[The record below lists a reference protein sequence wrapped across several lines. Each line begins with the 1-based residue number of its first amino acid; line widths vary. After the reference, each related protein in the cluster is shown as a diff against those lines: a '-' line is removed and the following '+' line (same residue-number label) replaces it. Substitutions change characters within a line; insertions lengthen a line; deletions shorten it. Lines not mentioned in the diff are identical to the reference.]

1 MTPPAMAATEGTHPE
16 PRGDSE
22 RRRLARSAP
31 AADCKAT
38 IIDTSGRRRAAAV
51 VDVSGGGLR
60 LKLVDAKEE
69 PAMLPGQELE
79 VHLQLQASGNVIRHR
94 ARVVWAKRAADG
106 HWEIAFDYREHAAP
120 EQAPPPALDL
130 QLVKIDPA
138 WALRIP
144 AGLALRRQVLP
155 LCEVQGE
162 VHVACADPQ
171 DEPALRAVGRHID
184 RPLRPVA
191 AEPESLRRML
201 KKLFGEAPAAAEAD
215 DPVALCEE
223 LLYAAWLR
231 QASDIHLDPDRDGVR
246 VRLRV
251 DGQLEDYRRLPVAI
265 HAELLSRIKVLGGMD
280 IAEKRAAQDGRFT
293 HPFGSDTPVDIR
305 VATLPTKYGERAT
318 LRLLGMQMETLVLE
332 RIGLS
337 DRDLAICEHHIRR
350 PQGMILA
357 TGPTGCGKT
366 TTLYAA
372 LRRVIAHRPVNA
384 ITVQD
389 PVEYDIPGAAQV
401 EVDSAQKVTFGSAL
415 RSILRH
421 DPDVLMIGEIRDHET
436 ADIAI
441 KSALTGHLVLATL
454 HTNSAASA
462 ITRLTDMGVER
473 YLTSATLRLVLSQR
487 LVRKLCN
494 HCRVEQRLTADQ
506 ARALGRPQAED
517 SPVFE
522 PRGCVYCAGRG
533 YVGRLGLFELLSL
546 DDDDW
551 ARAVARGA
559 DEPAL
564 MEMMRARKV
573 PTMVDDAV
581 EKLAAGVTSLHDV
594 LAAVAV

>member
-1 MTPPAMAATEGTHPE
+1 MSPPAPPRTEGALPE
-16 PRGDSE
+16 KGREEE
-22 RRRLARSAP
+22 RRRLPRTAP
-31 AADCKAT
+31 SVQLRAT
-38 IIDTSGRRRAAAV
+38 IIDVAGQHRSAV
-51 VDVSGGGLR
+51 VQDVSGSGTR
-60 LKLVDAKEE
+60 LKLVDAD
-69 PAMLPGQELE
+69 AGCALLPGQEIE
-79 VHLQLQASGNVIRHR
+79 IHLSSSGALIKHK
-94 ARVVWAKRAADG
+94 ARVAWAKRGSDG
-106 HWEIAFDYREHAAP
+106 RWEMALDYREQALP
-120 EQAPPPALDL
+120 EQPQPQALDL
-130 QLVKIDPA
+130 ALVKIDPA

-155 LCEVQGE
+155 LCEVDGE

-171 DEPALRAVGRHID
+171 DEPALRAVARHID
-184 RPLRPVA
+184 RPLRPLA
-191 AEPESLRRML
+191 AEPDSLRRVL
-201 KKLFGEAPAAAEAD
+201 KRLFGEAPAAAEAD
-215 DPVALCEE
+215 DPVAICDE

-251 DGQLEDYRRLPVAI
+251 DGQLEDYKRLPTSI
-265 HAELLSRIKVLGGMD
+265 HTELISRIKILGGMD
-280 IAEKRAAQDGRFT
+280 IAEKRAPQDGRFT
-293 HPFGSDTPVDIR
+293 QPFGSELPVDIR
-305 VATLPTKYGERAT
+305 VATLPTKHGERAT
-318 LRLLGMQMETLVLE
+318 LRLLGMQVESLVLD

-337 DRDLAICEHHIRR
+337 ERDHAICEATIRR

-401 EVDSAQKVTFGSAL
+401 EVDSAQKVTFASAL

-454 HTNSAASA
+454 HTNSASSA
-462 ITRLTDMGVER
+462 ITRLTDIGVDR

-487 LVRKLCN
+487 LVRKLCSK
-494 HCRVEQRLTADQ
+494 CRAESALTAAQ
-506 ARALGRPQAED
+506 ARALGRPQAEGMT
-517 SPVFE
+517 VFE
-522 PRGCVYCAGRG
+522 SRGCVYCAGRG
-533 YVGRLGLFELLSL
+533 YTGRLGVFELLSL
-546 DDDDW
+546 DDDEW
-551 ARAVARGA
+551 TRAVARGV
-559 DEPAL
+559 DEPGL
-564 MEMMRARKV
+564 NEMMRSRNI
-573 PTMVDDAV
+573 PTMVDDAIS
-581 EKLAAGVTSLHDV
+581 KLAAGTTSLHDV